1 MHEEKYFEGKDMNL
15 GNLTHILVSLLAV
28 IEKTSPAGISAWARY
43 PGDLALRFRSILDPL
58 HPDGSG
64 MEIFIDQ
71 HGSSHSMNPGSDMPD
86 RFGHYESDEYLR
98 PLFEAAAIQ
107 RTVDRQYRLR
117 IIDERSLSKDQLVTE
132 AVVRAQAA
140 RFGWTTPPIEAGI
153 LLAGC
158 LSPEMLEC
166 LGLRGVVVMH
176 EPIVCPDGED
186 EQQGVLWLQRRRIDD
201 DPDER
206 EIDAPDLSLITAWW
220 LSKRLSSSHSEFP
233 DNTGFVFLAPLNGYS
248 GPA

>member
-1 MHEEKYFEGKDMNL
+1 
-15 GNLTHILVSLLAV
+15 
-28 IEKTSPAGISAWARY
+28 
-43 PGDLALRFRSILDPL
+43 
-58 HPDGSG
+58 
-64 MEIFIDQ
+64 
-71 HGSSHSMNPGSDMPD
+71 
-86 RFGHYESDEYLR
+86 
-98 PLFEAAAIQ
+98 
-107 RTVDRQYRLR
+107 
-117 IIDERSLSKDQLVTE
+117 
-132 AVVRAQAA
+132 
-140 RFGWTTPPIEAGI
+140 
-153 LLAGC
+153 
-158 LSPEMLEC
+158 MLEC